1 MITLY
6 IDALILPAIILKI
19 IWGHNFEKSSNK
31 PTYAPK
37 DKIGQKM
44 KKNLLN
50 FYKKLKLKP
59 KNYLIL
65 EYFYF

>member
-31 PTYAPK
+31 PMPPRQNWAK
-37 DKIGQKM
+37 NE
-44 KKNLLN
+44 KKP
-50 FYKKLKLKP
+50 LKL
-59 KNYLIL
+59 L
-65 EYFYF
+65 